1 MTSALSL
8 VAASITNAS
17 YVCADCT
24 RFRTEP
30 LISRLNKGK
39 EVIKSNGLRSYLPGF
54 CVSDCV
60 LTTWMPCPRV
70 LRVRCRCFGD
80 GPLDGLIPNL
90 ANTLPV
96 RSHSCIGRR
105 TKKNCR
111 WCWVLRSVRWD
122 PCSSA
127 NRLAPIVHVQLTRQA
142 EQEDGNSG
150 SRQPMPRPSLG
161 SREAFFASAR
171 AGLLAQHTGRGRSS
185 KTNAVSPSHHQ
196 SACAARSALERGSKK
211 CKI

>member
-39 EVIKSNGLRSYLPGF
+39 QVNTSIGLRSCLPVI

-70 LRVRCRCFGD
+70 LHVRCRCFGD
-80 GPLDGLIPNL
+80 GPLDGLILNL
-90 ANTLPV
+90 AGTLPV
-96 RSHSCIGRR
+96 RSRSCIGRR
-105 TKKNCR
+105 TKKSCR
-111 WCWVLRSVRWD
+111 WCWVLRSFFSD
-122 PCSSA
+122 PCSSPP
-127 NRLAPIVHVQLTRQA
+127 RLAPIVHVQLTRQA
-142 EQEDGNSG
+142 AQEDGNSG
-150 SRQPMPRPSLG
+150 HLG
-161 SREAFFASAR
+161 SREAFFAGAQ
-171 AGLLAQHTGRGRSS
+171 AGMLAQHTSRGRSR
-185 KTNAVSPSHHQ
+185 KTNAVSPAHH
-196 SACAARSALERGSKK
+196 RSQRVPGLKQIPKSNLQ
-211 CKI
+211 IFL